1 MNSRSKVVTGSIL
14 VLAGALTLIGN
25 LQLLN
30 ENFVLPIM
38 GAAFLFVYFIL
49 GARKRYGNIGF
60 LIPGII
66 LPSLQILKFADD
78 YKVSEKTEV
87 LLVFGTL
94 GASFL
99 AIYLIHSVW
108 YKEISK
114 GQRNWP
120 LYVSLILFVFGAI
133 TYAVEYL
140 NWSFGMV
147 IINNIWPGVLIIV
160 GARMLYKAIKGNKE
174 KINE

>member
-14 VLAGALTLIGN
+14 VLAGGLTLIGN

-49 GARKRYGNIGF
+49 GARKNYRNIGF

-66 LPSLQILKFADD
+66 LPGLQILKFADD
-78 YKVSEKTEV
+78 YKVSEKTEI
-87 LLVFGTL
+87 LTVFGVL

-99 AIYLIHSVW
+99 AIYFIHSFW

-120 LYVSLILFVFGAI
+120 LYVSIILFVFGGI
-133 TYAVEYL
+133 TYAVEYF